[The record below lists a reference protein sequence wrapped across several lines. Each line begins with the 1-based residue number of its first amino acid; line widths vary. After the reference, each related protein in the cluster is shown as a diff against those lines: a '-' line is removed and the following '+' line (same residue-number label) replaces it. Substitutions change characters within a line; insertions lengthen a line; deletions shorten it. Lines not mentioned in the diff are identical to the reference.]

1 MTKILLKLLHA
12 KKWKKMKCI
21 KYKTK
26 KKIYTHRKKFINKKT
41 RQNEV
46 SSSSVPPPSKSVAS
60 ERKSS
65 EPDSWPLEAE
75 MGFNSDSNASI
86 PTSSVSSLRSLK
98 KLVKGW
104 LVKYGGEDQLF
115 RK

>member
-1 MTKILLKLLHA
+1 MQKKNG
-12 KKWKKMKCI
+12 KKWNALNI
-21 KYKTK
+21 KPK
-26 KKIYTHRKKFINKKT
+26 KKSTHTEKNSSTKKT

>member
-1 MTKILLKLLHA
+1 
-12 KKWKKMKCI
+12 MKCT

-26 KKIYTHRKKFINKKT
+26 KIIYTHRKKFINKKT

>member
-1 MTKILLKLLHA
+1 MQIKL
-12 KKWKKMKCI
+12 KKWNALNI
-21 KYKTK
+21 KPK
-26 KKIYTHRKKFINKKT
+26 KKKSTHTEKNSSTKKT

-86 PTSSVSSLRSLK
+86 PTSSVSWSSSFRSLK
-98 KLVKGW
+98 KVSNNIG
-104 LVKYGGEDQLF
+104 
-115 RK
+115 

>member
-1 MTKILLKLLHA
+1 MQ
-12 KKWKKMKCI
+12 KKWKKMKCT
-21 KYKTK
+21 KYKTKK